1 MDDMAEPIKTHRKE
15 TPEGYVARLRDLVER
30 QHVSSARRLVLEARQ
45 RFPEDPA
52 LARWHEL
59 LSPAKL
65 LGRSPASGVDRT
77 AEIQWLDTY
86 GPAYKGEWLAVSGN
100 RLLGHSRN
108 LQELI
113 SMLDRNPAPLRPL
126 LHYIPE

>member
-1 MDDMAEPIKTHRKE
+1 MAESIKNPRE
-15 TPEGYVARLRDLVER
+15 EAPEAYIARLRELVER

-45 RFPEDPA
+45 RFPEDPV
-52 LARWHEL
+52 LARWQEL

-65 LGRSPASGVDRT
+65 LGRSPASGVDRS

-86 GPAYKGEWLAVSGN
+86 GSDYKGEWLAVSGS

-108 LQELI
+108 LQELV
-113 SMLDRNPAPLRPL
+113 SRLESGSSQLRPL